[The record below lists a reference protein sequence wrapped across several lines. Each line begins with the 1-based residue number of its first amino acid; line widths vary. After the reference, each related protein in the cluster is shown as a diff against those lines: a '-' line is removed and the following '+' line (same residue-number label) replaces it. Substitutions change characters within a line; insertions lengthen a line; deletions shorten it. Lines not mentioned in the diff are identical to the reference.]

1 MILFSLGKQ
10 KNHGDKRCKDLSDR
24 DGVPDAV
31 NVKNQR
37 ENENRGRLEHERP
50 QKRDRGGNS
59 YLFSLPKG
67 TYRFKEYDCG
77 IFNANNKEGLA

>member
-1 MILFSLGKQ
+1 MIIFYIK
-10 KNHGDKRCKDLSDR
+10 
-24 DGVPDAV
+24 
-31 NVKNQR
+31 
-37 ENENRGRLEHERP
+37 
-50 QKRDRGGNS
+50 KRDRGGNS